1 MNQKKTKNNI
11 KIPQKLN
18 QNVIAGGGKFKVNKK
33 YNLSLVLVIFIA
45 GIIAYAN
52 SFDCSFHFDDK
63 HFLDSRILERLATI
77 SDWIGLFPTRPMGI
91 LTFAANY
98 KIHKLDLW
106 GYHLVN
112 LMIHLIN
119 AFFVWWLTWIT
130 LSTPVMR
137 EASISRHRTI
147 ICFLTGL
154 LFVTHPLATQSV
166 TYIAQRFASLATLF
180 YLLCLIL
187 FIQGRLWRGSK
198 NAALLFFGGSVVS
211 AVCGIL
217 TKEIVFTLPFAV
229 VLYDSCFIKASP
241 WKLEVKDK
249 SLIVSSIMLTAF
261 IVFFL
266 INFSLNIFDTVQP
279 IQGYSFSISMKEYFL
294 TQFRVIL
301 TYIRLFILPYN
312 QNLDYDYSLSTSF
325 FQIKTFFS
333 FLVLLGI
340 LLSAVLLFKK
350 YRLIS
355 FGILWFFLTISVE
368 SSIIPISQNVIF
380 EHRTYLPSFGFFLAL
395 TGAFYY
401 FFREKYLKI
410 ALIIL
415 LMIAAVNTV
424 LTYQRNKV
432 WKTEYTLWYDCVK
445 KSPNKARTYNNFG
458 LALDNEGKT
467 EEAIYYYNKAILIAP
482 YYELAYNNRGY
493 TYLKIDQNQLAIK
506 DFDKA
511 ISLKEDY
518 ADAYNN
524 RGNAHVKLGH
534 YQNAFEDFNKAISLK
549 EDYAD
554 AYNNRAII
562 YFTQDKKEI
571 GCSDAQKACGLGNC
585 KTLGIAKSKGDCR

>member
-1 MNQKKTKNNI
+1 
-11 KIPQKLN
+11 
-18 QNVIAGGGKFKVNKK
+18 
-33 YNLSLVLVIFIA
+33 
-45 GIIAYAN
+45 
-52 SFDCSFHFDDK
+52 
-63 HFLDSRILERLATI
+63 
-77 SDWIGLFPTRPMGI
+77 
-91 LTFAANY
+91 
-98 KIHKLDLW
+98 
-106 GYHLVN
+106 
-112 LMIHLIN
+112 
-119 AFFVWWLTWIT
+119 
-130 LSTPVMR
+130 
-137 EASISRHRTI
+137 
-147 ICFLTGL
+147 
-154 LFVTHPLATQSV
+154 
-166 TYIAQRFASLATLF
+166 
-180 YLLCLIL
+180 
-187 FIQGRLWRGSK
+187 
-198 NAALLFFGGSVVS
+198 
-211 AVCGIL
+211 
-217 TKEIVFTLPFAV
+217 
-229 VLYDSCFIKASP
+229 
-241 WKLEVKDK
+241 
-249 SLIVSSIMLTAF
+249 
-261 IVFFL
+261 
-266 INFSLNIFDTVQP
+266 
-279 IQGYSFSISMKEYFL
+279 
-294 TQFRVIL
+294 
-301 TYIRLFILPYN
+301 
-312 QNLDYDYSLSTSF
+312 
-325 FQIKTFFS
+325 
-333 FLVLLGI
+333 LLGI

-380 EHRTYLPSFGFFLAL
+380 EHRTYLPSFGFFLAF

>member
-1 MNQKKTKNNI
+1 MKQKKIKKYI

-18 QNVIAGGGKFKVNKK
+18 QNDTVGGGKFKVNNK
-33 YNLSLVLVIFIA
+33 YNLLLVLVIFIA

-77 SDWIGLFPTRPMGI
+77 SDWIGLFPTRPLGI

-106 GYHLVN
+106 GYHLIN

-119 AFFVWWLTWIT
+119 AFLVWWLTWIT

-137 EASISRHRTI
+137 EVSISRHRTI

-180 YLLCLIL
+180 YLLSLIL
-187 FIQGRLWRGSK
+187 FIQGRLWRGNK
-198 NAALLFFGGSVVS
+198 NAALLFFGSSVVS

-229 VLYDSCFIKASP
+229 VLYDSWFIKTSP
-241 WKLEVKDK
+241 WKLEIKDK
-249 SLIVSSIMLTAF
+249 SLIVSSIMLIAF
-261 IVFFL
+261 IVFF
-266 INFSLNIFDTVQP
+266 IIKFSWNIFDTVQP
-279 IQGYSFSISMKEYFL
+279 IQGYSYSISMKEYFL

-333 FLVLLGI
+333 FLILLGI

-380 EHRTYLPSFGFFLAL
+380 EHRTYLPGVGFFLAL

-424 LTYQRNKV
+424 LTYQRNKI

-445 KSPNKARTYNNFG
+445 KSPNKARIYNNFG

-467 EEAIYYYNKAILIAP
+467 EEAIYYYNQAILMAP

-524 RGNAHVKLGH
+524 RGNAYAKLGH

-585 KTLGIAKSKGDCR
+585 KALGIAKSKGDCR